1 MVAEVEAMVG
11 VVTVVEVA
19 EGVEV
24 MAAGGTERA
33 LVDLTICSIL
43 CLHCITL

>member
-24 MAAGGTERA
+24 MAADIIIVTFLENVA
-33 LVDLTICSIL
+33 CV
-43 CLHCITL
+43 HK